1 MVGEAGLEPGTAHN
15 IAGAAPVVLRPPCH
29 LDGGGGIVLA
39 YDERVPVSDR
49 TYASAMRKG
58 AISREDVLKAVAE
71 YDELGRER
79 FLSEYGYKPAT
90 GYLLVHEDRMYDSK
104 AIAGVA
110 HKFGQGRALRPD
122 ELIGGR
128 SHAARWLARLGF
140 VIRSSRSPDWTRDEI
155 ILACDLAM
163 ANAWKR
169 LEFDDPRV
177 IELSALLQTMPIHPV
192 ELRNEL
198 FRNPNGVAR
207 KTVDITSRHPE
218 YRGKPTNGNV
228 LDVEVMNDFLARP
241 AEMAEVAQRI
251 RHGLASGDLQELL
264 PEADEEDDYGA
275 PEGRLLLRRHRS
287 RERNKALRKKKID
300 AVLRQGRQLAC
311 QACGFDF
318 ERVYG
323 DRGSGYIEC
332 HHVVPLH
339 VAGEGRTKLN
349 DLALICANCHRMIH
363 RRAPW
368 PTPEELRASIEQ
380 KHADDR
386 RAAEVVA
393 RPRRAADEQTPSL

>member
-1 MVGEAGLEPGTAHN
+1 
-15 IAGAAPVVLRPPCH
+15 
-29 LDGGGGIVLA
+29 
-39 YDERVPVSDR
+39 
-49 TYASAMRKG
+49 MRKG
-58 AISREDVLKAVAE
+58 AITRDGVLKALAE
-71 YDELGRER
+71 YDDLGQDE
-79 FLSEYGYKPAT
+79 FLSMYGYKPAT
-90 GYLLVHEDRMYDSK
+90 GYFLLHEERTYDSK

-110 HKFGQGRALRPD
+110 HKFDQGRALRPD

-140 VIRSSRSPDWTRDEI
+140 TIRSSRSPDWTRDEI

-163 ANAWKR
+163 ANGWKR

-177 IELSALLQTMPIHPV
+177 IELSALLQAMPIHPE

-207 KTVDITSRHPE
+207 KTVDITCRHPS
-218 YRGKPTNGNV
+218 YMGKPTNGNA

-241 AEMAEVAQRI
+241 TEMAQVARRI
-251 RHGLASGDLQELL
+251 RQGLVAGEFQELS
-264 PEADEEDDYGA
+264 PEVEDEEDFSA
-275 PEGRLLLRRHRS
+275 PEGRLLLGRHRS

-300 AVLRQGRQLAC
+300 AALRQGRQLAC
-311 QACGFDF
+311 ESCGFDF
-318 ERVYG
+318 ERIYG
-323 DRGSGYIEC
+323 ARGRGYIEC

-339 VAGEGRTKLN
+339 EAGEGRTKLS

-363 RRAPW
+363 RHAPW
-368 PTPEELRASIEQ
+368 PTPGELRASIEQ

-386 RAAEVVA
+386 RAAAALA
-393 RPRRAADEQTPSL
+393 RPRRAADEQVPNP

>member
-1 MVGEAGLEPGTAHN
+1 
-15 IAGAAPVVLRPPCH
+15 
-29 LDGGGGIVLA
+29 
-39 YDERVPVSDR
+39 
-49 TYASAMRKG
+49 MRKG
-58 AISREDVLKAVAE
+58 AISRDAVLRALAE
-71 YDELGRER
+71 YDDLGQDE
-79 FLSEYGYKPAT
+79 FLSKYGYKPAT
-90 GYLLVHEDRMYDSK
+90 GYLLLHEERTYDSK

-110 HKFGQGRALRPD
+110 HKFDQGRALKPD

-140 VIRSSRSPDWTRDEI
+140 TIRSSRSPDWTRDEI

-163 ANAWKR
+163 ANGWKR

-177 IELSALLQTMPIHPV
+177 IELSALLQTMPIHPE

-207 KTVDITSRHPE
+207 KTVDITCRHPD
-218 YRGKPTNGNV
+218 YAGKPTNGNV

-241 AEMAEVAQRI
+241 AEMAKVARRI
-251 RHGLASGDLQELL
+251 RQGLVAGEFQELS
-264 PEADEEDDYGA
+264 PEVEEEDDYSA

-300 AVLRQGRQLAC
+300 AALRQGRQLAC
-311 QACGFDF
+311 EACGFDF
-318 ERVYG
+318 EQVYG

-339 VAGEGRTKLN
+339 EAGEGRTKLS

-380 KHADDR
+380 KHANDR
-386 RAAEVVA
+386 RAAVA
-393 RPRRAADEQTPSL
+393 VSRPRRAPDEQMPKP

>member
-1 MVGEAGLEPGTAHN
+1 
-15 IAGAAPVVLRPPCH
+15 
-29 LDGGGGIVLA
+29 
-39 YDERVPVSDR
+39 
-49 TYASAMRKG
+49 MRKG
-58 AISREDVLKAVAE
+58 AISRDGVFQALTE
-71 YDELGRER
+71 YDDLGQDE
-79 FLSEYGYKPAT
+79 FLSKYGYKPAT
-90 GYLLVHEDRMYDSK
+90 GYLLLHEERTYDSK

-110 HKFGQGRALRPD
+110 HKFDQGRALRPD

-140 VIRSSRSPDWTRDEI
+140 TIRSSRSPDWTRDEI

-163 ANAWKR
+163 ANGWKR

-177 IELSALLQTMPIHPV
+177 VELSALLQTMPIHPE

-207 KTVDITSRHPE
+207 KTVDITCRHPS
-218 YRGKPTNGNV
+218 YTGKPTNGNA

-241 AEMAEVAQRI
+241 TEMAKVARHI
-251 RHGLASGDLQELL
+251 RQGLVAGEFQELA
-264 PEADEEDDYGA
+264 PEVEEEDDDYSA
-275 PEGRLLLRRHRS
+275 PEGKLLLRRHRS
-287 RERNKALRKKKID
+287 RERNKALRKRKID
-300 AVLRQGRQLAC
+300 AALRQGRPLAC
-311 QACGFDF
+311 EACGFDF
-318 ERVYG
+318 EQVYG

-339 VAGEGRTKLN
+339 EAGEGRTKLN

-368 PTPEELRASIEQ
+368 PTPAELRASIEQ

-386 RAAEVVA
+386 RAAA
-393 RPRRAADEQTPSL
+393 ALTRPRRAADEQMPNP